1 MYVCMYWCLDYGNCH
16 ICCFVFCIYCL
27 VISVF
32 AVSSQFSHHCF
43 PVLPPPP
50 PPPLLPPSPPHH
62 LFFFYWPLAMG
73 CHRCG
78 QTTEASVRHAQL
90 SANGR
95 TFFYLSEGTVKAL
108 DVACKGSLAFS
119 FMSCVSSH
127 SNCLKMVFAYF
138 HKYPVPYENDSNSQ
152 NANNISGCTSY
163 N

>member
-1 MYVCMYWCLDYGNCH
+1 
-16 ICCFVFCIYCL
+16 
-27 VISVF
+27 
-32 AVSSQFSHHCF
+32 
-43 PVLPPPP
+43 
-50 PPPLLPPSPPHH
+50 
-62 LFFFYWPLAMG
+62 MG

-108 DVACKGSLAFS
+108 DVACKGSPAFS

-163 N
+163 TLMLAVCDILNTLSQWLLQFVIFFFT